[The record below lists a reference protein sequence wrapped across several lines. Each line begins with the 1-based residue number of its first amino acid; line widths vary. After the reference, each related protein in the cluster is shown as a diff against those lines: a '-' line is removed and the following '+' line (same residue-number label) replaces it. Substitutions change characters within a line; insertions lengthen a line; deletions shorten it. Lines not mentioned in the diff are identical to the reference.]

1 MNEQQRQAV
10 SALLDGELEAPQAGQ
25 VIDALERDPELRALW
40 ERYHLIGGALRRE
53 GGALAWR
60 DIAGQTRA
68 RIAAEPTVLAPT
80 NLRRRRPS
88 RAASFAGVALAA
100 SAAFLAVFAVP
111 ALFNPEVSSLPRTA
125 ATLPSPAPA
134 DPPEAALQTRPGP
147 ARSICPGQGGRPLRP
162 EPSPALAYRRAR
174 DSPAP
179 GPVAGQSPGVRPQ
192 HRHQPHAP
200 LRDAG
205 QLWHGSLTCPWR
217 CRSSASGLNAWPKP

>member
-68 RIAAEPTVLAPT
+68 RIAAEPTVLSPT

-88 RAASFAGVALAA
+88 RAASVAGVALAA

-134 DPPEAALQTRPGP
+134 DPPE
-147 ARSICPGQGGRPLRP
+147 
-162 EPSPALAYRRAR
+162 EPSRLDPAQR
-174 DSPAP
+174 
-179 GPVAGQSPGVRPQ
+179 GQSAQARVADRFAPNPAQRWHINEPGIVQ
-192 HRHQPHAP
+192 HLDRLLVSHQESAP
-200 LRDAG
+200 STGINRMLPYATLVSYGTGR
-205 QLWHGSLTCPWR
+205 
-217 CRSSASGLNAWPKP
+217 